1 MRHDQPTTP
10 FDVEAEELTQQ
21 FWGATKGWVS
31 SEQPTVARRDE
42 RSARRDDTTGSLR
55 AIRDGF
61 AAFRPQT
68 TATATGEIRR
78 QRHHGVP
85 QRPAAPESEPTG
97 RREATLGELAA
108 GRSDVGGWLDDD
120 WPDEWPHDRRTAHT
134 ARHERTERDLDEPDF
149 DEPDFDVPLSPVQP
163 LVERL
168 GLGAVDPLL
177 VRAGMIAVAL
187 LLLVP
192 IMISLR
198 PDRADTLP
206 GDLVESPQP
215 VGVAAGAP
223 LTDPAATDPASG
235 GGAATD
241 TSSPVPTTV
250 VAATTATAAP
260 ASSIQ
265 AEEPVAAD
273 TVAESVDERSTV
285 EAAAGSGQSAQFD
298 AAVVDVAAERLAPVC
313 PQTYT
318 AAAGDSW
325 YRIADAAG
333 VSPSELLAGND
344 ATTATVILPGDEIC
358 LPEGATVP
366 DPPAPTA
373 PAEDEPAATTAPP
386 TTTAPTTTVAPV
398 ARLSRAEVQELIR
411 ATWPDEEVATA
422 LAVAERE
429 SNFVA
434 TADNGW
440 CCVGVF
446 QLYWT
451 VHRSW
456 LDDFGITERSHLYDA
471 RKNIAAAFH
480 MWQTQ
485 GWGPWNV

>member
-10 FDVEAEELTQQ
+10 FDVEADELTEQ
-21 FWGATKGWVS
+21 FWGTTKGWVS
-31 SEQPTVARRDE
+31 SEQPTVTPRTGRT
-42 RSARRDDTTGSLR
+42 ARRDDTTGSLR

-61 AAFRPQT
+61 AALRPQT
-68 TATATGEIRR
+68 SSAATGEMRR

-85 QRPAAPESEPTG
+85 QRTAAEAEVTG

-108 GRSDVGGWLDDD
+108 GRSDVGGWLE
-120 WPDEWPHDRRTAHT
+120 DEWPDDRWEATT
-134 ARHERTERDLDEPDF
+134 ARHDRIATPEHAEQEHTEPEY
-149 DEPDFDVPLSPVQP
+149 DVPLSPVQP

-177 VRAGMIAVAL
+177 VRGGMIALAL
-187 LLLVP
+187 ILLVP
-192 IMISLR
+192 LMLSLR
-198 PDRADTLP
+198 PDRTDTLP
-206 GDLVESPQP
+206 GDVVEVPQP
-215 VGVAAGAP
+215 A
-223 LTDPAATDPASG
+223 
-235 GGAATD
+235 GAATG
-241 TSSPVPTTV
+241 SPLADPAGNEAVNAGAAGVDAT
-250 VAATTATAAP
+250 VAAPAGGEASAEPSTEAATAAP
-260 ASSIQ
+260 SGD
-265 AEEPVAAD
+265 PDAAD
-273 TVAESVDERSTV
+273 TAVTVAESADEQSPTESTGTAD
-285 EAAAGSGQSAQFD
+285 EQSVRFD
-298 AAVVDVAAERLAPVC
+298 AAAVDIAAERVVPAC

-333 VSPSELLAGND
+333 VSPRELLAQNN
-344 ATTATVILPGDEIC
+344 ATTATVILPGDEVC

-366 DPPAPTA
+366 SAPVA
-373 PAEDEPAATTAPP
+373 P
-386 TTTAPTTTVAPV
+386 TTTAPADEQPSTTAPSTTTAPTSTVAP
-398 ARLSRAEVQELIR
+398 LSRGEVQELIR
-411 ATWPDEEVATA
+411 ATWPEEEVATA

-451 VHRSW
+451 VHRGW
-456 LDDFGITERSHLYDA
+456 LDDFGITERSHLFDA